1 MGIYSNPTR
10 VFLDYATVT
19 VFFLPHMFIFRPHFV
34 NYIITLGSLF
44 KACVYVID
52 IDPLIRRLDI
62 VLNAPL

>member
-1 MGIYSNPTR
+1 MCIQIKELEYHSIQDMGIYSNPTR

-44 KACVYVID
+44 KACV
-52 IDPLIRRLDI
+52 
-62 VLNAPL
+62 